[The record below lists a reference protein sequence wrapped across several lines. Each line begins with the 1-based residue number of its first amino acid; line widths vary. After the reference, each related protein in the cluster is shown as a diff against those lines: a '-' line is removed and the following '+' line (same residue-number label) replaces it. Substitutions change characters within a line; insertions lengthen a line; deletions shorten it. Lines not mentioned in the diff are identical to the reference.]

1 MSSIDYE
8 TSITDVHR
16 TKESVMYLMSLLW
29 NIFDRMDPKLLQIER
44 SELYKFILYFI
55 MAGLATV
62 ARNGL
67 RWTSMSLKR
76 TLLQTEQCMDES
88 SLSMAFSRL
97 FRMEISS
104 SSTAKSASR
113 REESICNR
121 NCVEKRQLGQVRQCA
136 MDGLCTV

>member
-1 MSSIDYE
+1 
-8 TSITDVHR
+8 
-16 TKESVMYLMSLLW
+16 MYLMSLLW
-29 NIFDRMDPKLLQIER
+29 NIFDRMDPKLLQIDR
-44 SELYKFILYFI
+44 SEPYKFILYFI

-62 ARNGL
+62 ARSGL
-67 RWTSMSLKR
+67 RWTSVSLKR

-121 NCVEKRQLGQVRQCA
+121 NRVEKRQLGQVRQCA
-136 MDGLCTV
+136 MGWALHCVNQ